1 MMRWIIVLSIV
12 CNSLVSSIES
22 AGNSVYQL
30 QRRDTIEFIKVP
42 VVVFD
47 TAIGVRRLP
56 PTVDEVRLFSS
67 KKAEIL
73 DVAPGDANVA
83 TNNTRQVFARA
94 ADVMIWENDGTG
106 VQAGVAIRGLSPNRS
121 WEFNTR
127 MNSVD
132 IAADF
137 AAYPEAYFTPA
148 FESLERI
155 EIIRGAAALQY
166 GPQFGG
172 LLNYVTKSAPRDRFL
187 GGESLHI
194 GGQNGYYST
203 YTSVG
208 GTYGAWSYYFFGNY
222 RRSDGWRSQVVT
234 QTGERRESDRFWQ
247 NSSIPK
253 LEYRPSDRTI
263 IVAEVAAMRY
273 LMQQP
278 GGLDSAQFATD
289 GRQAVCYRDWFE
301 VPWVVPSL
309 SIDHQIDEGV
319 HFNGRL
325 FAVLGERNSIGLTTL
340 PSIVDTGTNPRRVNT
355 DSYRNG
361 GVELRLRWDLPMN
374 MMVNPLVMGV
384 RLYRGSTIR
393 KQGRGAD
400 GDEFSTTFVAPLT
413 RDLEF
418 VSENIAAFAEWHLRL
433 SERLAIT
440 PGARLEWLGMI
451 GRGRYAK
458 EKPAT
463 SPTAFDT
470 AGQYIRF
477 DKRSHEVL
485 PLWGFGMQ
493 WSMTTDLELYANAH
507 QSWRPAQF
515 SKLFPNNPSVAV
527 DPMLHS
533 SRGVS
538 TDIGIR
544 GTIEQAFS
552 LDISGFYLYY
562 GDRIGTIA
570 RAALGTDIVLLTGGA
585 SQLRRNVGVSEHR
598 GIEFYAELFSERILP
613 LHEHSVSIFVA
624 GAFTDARYTNGPFAG
639 KFVEYAPHWIV
650 RNGLRYLWKAFMT
663 FTLLENSVSQCYADA
678 SNVEHSASGVTGII
692 PAYTIWDVS
701 SQIRI
706 TTWLAVE
713 ININNIFDRRYFT
726 RRAGGYPG
734 PGIIPADGRV
744 VTDGLRFLF

>member
-1 MMRWIIVLSIV
+1 MMRWILVLSLV
-12 CNSLVSSIES
+12 CNCLVSSTELANNS
-22 AGNSVYQL
+22 AYQL
-30 QRRDTIEFIKVP
+30 QRRDTLEFIKAP

-47 TAIGVRRLP
+47 SAVGVRRLP
-56 PTVDEVRLFSS
+56 PTVDGVHLFSS

-94 ADVMIWENDGTG
+94 AGVMIWENDGTG

-132 IAADF
+132 IAANF
-137 AAYPEAYFTPA
+137 AGYPEAYFTPA

-187 GGESLHI
+187 GGESSHI

-203 YTSVG
+203 YTAVG
-208 GTYGAWSYYFFGNY
+208 GTHGAWSYYFFGNY
-222 RRSDGWRSQVVT
+222 RRSDGWRSQVLT
-234 QTGERRESDRFWQ
+234 HAGERRESDRFWQ
-247 NSSIPK
+247 YSFMPK
-253 LEYRPSDRTI
+253 LEYRPSDRTSV
-263 IVAEVAAMRY
+263 VAEVAVMRY

-278 GGLDSAQFATD
+278 GGLDSAQFAID
-289 GRQAVCYRDWFE
+289 GRQAVRYRDWFE

-309 SIDHQIDEGV
+309 SIDHQIDDGV

-340 PSIVDTGTNPRRVNT
+340 PTIADTGTNPRRVNT

-361 GVELRLRWDLPMN
+361 GVELRIRWDLSVN
-374 MMVNPLVMGV
+374 TMVNPLVMGV
-384 RLYRGSTIR
+384 RVYRGSTLR

-400 GDEFSTTFVAPLT
+400 GEQFSRNFVAPLT

-418 VSENIAAFAEWHLRL
+418 LSENIAAFAEWQLRL

-463 SPTAFDT
+463 SPNAFDT
-470 AGQYIRF
+470 ASQYIRF
-477 DKRSHEVL
+477 DKRSDEVL
-485 PLWGFGMQ
+485 PLLGIGMQ
-493 WSMTTDLELYANAH
+493 WSMTRDVELYANAH

-515 SKLFPNNPSVAV
+515 SELFPNDPSVAV

-544 GTIEQAFS
+544 GTIGQAISF
-552 LDISGFYLYY
+552 DISGFYLYY

-570 RAALGTDIVLLTGGA
+570 RSALGVDTALLTGDA

-598 GIEFYAELFSERILP
+598 GIEFYAELFADRILP
-613 LHEHSVSIFVA
+613 LNDHSVSIFVA
-624 GAFTDARYTNGPFAG
+624 GAFMDARYTKGPFAG
-639 KFVEYAPHWIV
+639 KFVEYAPQWIV
-650 RNGLRYLWKAFMT
+650 RSGLRYRWKAVMT
-663 FTLLENSVSQCYADA
+663 FSLQESTVSQCYTDA

-692 PAYTIWDVS
+692 PAYTVWDLS
-701 SQIRI
+701 SHIRL

-744 VTDGLRFLF
+744 VTGGLRFLF